1 MTPYPV
7 IDVKATGEN
16 ILRRRIERGY
26 TVLDV
31 QRYLNLA
38 CPQSVYHWQA
48 GRTLPNID
56 NFYALSVLFGTSVND
71 LVAEQNRPQVEE
83 ALQTIRFAHKIS
95 NHYKFQALPKI
106 CNGLAIDA

>member
-1 MTPYPV
+1 MGGGVHQRVIPYPL

-16 ILRRRIERGY
+16 ILRRRLEMGY

-56 NFYALSVLFGTSVND
+56 NFYALSVLLGTTVND
-71 LVAEQNRPQVEE
+71 LVAEQESR
-83 ALQTIRFAHKIS
+83 
-95 NHYKFQALPKI
+95 
-106 CNGLAIDA
+106 